1 MFRLLFFWYI
11 LVLSLWLLTE
21 NEVHGFTT
29 RRNGLSVTRRR
40 LGIDRS
46 NGYRRQP
53 PRQVGDW
60 LFPLFRGRVVVPVV
74 ANKNNKNDDD
84 NDTTTTTTTT
94 TVNPD
99 FFIRPSLAADV
110 GRASQILTEGFFKHK
125 TNFLVYQWERLET
138 YLSLDSTFPKPNTLH
153 QIFVACDSRSGRVL
167 GMVELDARVPKTK
180 DKKDKDDKSTGSA
193 VSPYMCNVAV
203 DEKHQRRGI
212 ASALI
217 ARCERQVEEWYEQ
230 TQGKI
235 SCSLYL
241 RVRESNIAAVSMYTK
256 LNYTSFTQEAGKK
269 TGEKLLVMRKELQR
283 RSKPNNQVEQEVLDT
298 PVTLS
303 KMVNVT
309 NP

>member
-1 MFRLLFFWYI
+1 MFRRLFLLNI
-11 LVLSLWLLTE
+11 LVFSFWLLTG

-29 RRNGLSVTRRR
+29 RRNGLSVTTR
-40 LGIDRS
+40 LGIDR
-46 NGYRRQP
+46 NTAHRRRHQ
-53 PRQVGDW
+53 RLVGDW
-60 LFPLFRGRVVVPVV
+60 RLPFFRVRVVVSVV
-74 ANKNNKNDDD
+74 ANNNDDKYTASA
-84 NDTTTTTTTT
+84 TTGH
-94 TVNPD
+94 PD

-180 DKKDKDDKSTGSA
+180 DDKDGIRTGSA

-203 DEKHQRRGI
+203 DEKYQRRGI

-230 TQGKI
+230 TRGKI

-241 RVRESNIAAVSMYTK
+241 RVRESNVAAVSMYTK
-256 LNYTSFTQEAGKK
+256 LNYTSITQEKDKK
-269 TGEKLLVMRKELQR
+269 TGENLLVMRKELQR
-283 RSKPNNQVEQEVLDT
+283 RSKPSNKMEQELSDT
-298 PVTLS
+298 PEILGT
-303 KMVNVT
+303 MVDVT